1 MASRVVVVLLM
12 CVACYIKPGRDPSS
26 SIEEAAA
33 AASSVLF
40 QYCTCVSE
48 RERSS
53 RLTEEER
60 EYSFGFLIK
69 VIVVLVDE

>member
-1 MASRVVVVLLM
+1 MRAMASRVVVVLLM

-48 RERSS
+48 REIVKANGR
-53 RLTEEER
+53 RER
-60 EYSFGFLIK
+60 VQLWGS
-69 VIVVLVDE
+69 